1 MPEEEEGKGKKRGT
15 RSEVMPM
22 VVKAADFDVELIF
35 LSGEGRGPRE
45 ARRRFGSVKVKEE
58 NGCEGVVVEREKG
71 RS

>member
-1 MPEEEEGKGKKRGT
+1 
-15 RSEVMPM
+15 M

-45 ARRRFGSVKVKEE
+45 ARRRFGLMEVKEKS
-58 NGCEGVVVEREKG
+58 GCEGFVVEREKG